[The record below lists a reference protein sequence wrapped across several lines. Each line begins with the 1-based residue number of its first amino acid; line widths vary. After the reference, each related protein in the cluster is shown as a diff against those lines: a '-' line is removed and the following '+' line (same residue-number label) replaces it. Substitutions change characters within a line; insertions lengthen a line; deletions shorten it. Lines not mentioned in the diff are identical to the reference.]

1 MFLPV
6 LLWTWF
12 HFYTLYPEAVV
23 RGNHQEQREEHPG
36 FSQHPHPTVSSVKSK
51 FKSFSTHQSHKTS
64 TSSPGWP
71 QPRSAP
77 AGTCSAVVS

>member
-36 FSQHPHPTVSSVKSK
+36 FS
-51 FKSFSTHQSHKTS
+51 
-64 TSSPGWP
+64 
-71 QPRSAP
+71 
-77 AGTCSAVVS
+77 